1 MQHTLRNIPR
11 KLDKALRAKAK
22 AERKSLNQVVIEA
35 LQTGLGLNGEPRKYR
50 DLSDIAGTWVEDPEF
65 DAIMKE
71 QDQIDPE
78 MWK

>member
-1 MQHTLRNIPR
+1 MQYTLRNIPR

-50 DLSDIAGTWVEDPEF
+50 DLSDIAGTWVENPVF
-65 DAIMKE
+65 DEIRRE
-71 QDQIDPE
+71 HDQIDPE
-78 MWK
+78 LWK